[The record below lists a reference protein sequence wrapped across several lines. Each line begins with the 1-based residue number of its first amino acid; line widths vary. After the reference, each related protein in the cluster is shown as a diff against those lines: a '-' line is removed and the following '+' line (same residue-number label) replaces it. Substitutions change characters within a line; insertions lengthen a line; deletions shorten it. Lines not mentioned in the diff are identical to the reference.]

1 MRRHTFTC
9 GPARMTVTS
18 IFEVRLT
25 KAARSES
32 CAGFQRPR
40 TPNGSVISRVAAA
53 NLSDQVVL
61 AAIGVFDAALLRW
74 IDDIR
79 PCLNL
84 IHVDFRRM
92 KTGTAAYM
100 WLETP
105 GAAVELD
112 INLPGAADGEGYFG
126 GFIFVLGDPGDY
138 VDLPEGAFTDATL
151 SDVALTIKSHFLS
164 DDTRRSA
171 LGHGAR

>member
-1 MRRHTFTC
+1 MTIISLIE
-9 GPARMTVTS
+9 ARQM
-18 IFEVRLT
+18 
-25 KAARSES
+25 KASPSES
-32 CAGFQRPR
+32 RSRFQRPR
-40 TPNGSVISRVAAA
+40 TTNESVVSRVAAT

-61 AAIGVFDAALLRW
+61 AALGVFDAALLRW